1 MATSTLYASLQKRS
15 LPPRGRKKFNLR
27 KKLGPWETGVMK
39 NYKMVDPTPVQAGG
53 FGAIAGASIG
63 ATSVAGALIGGAVGF
78 VSGAIAG
85 GFVARKDRMM
95 AKEENPDLLNK
106 TQLGKYRK

>member
-1 MATSTLYASLQKRS
+1 
-15 LPPRGRKKFNLR
+15 
-27 KKLGPWETGVMK
+27 MK

-78 VSGAIAG
+78 ASGAIAG
-85 GFVARKDRMM
+85 GIVARKDRMM
-95 AKEENPDLLNK
+95 AKEENPGLRNP
-106 TQLGKYRK
+106 TQLGKYGK